1 VRDRYGDNG
10 LVGVMLTRTEGAS
23 CHIDSF
29 LMSCRV
35 ISRTV
40 ETAML
45 SFLASEASGRG
56 LTALEGWF
64 CPTAKNGP
72 AADFFSRHGF
82 APCSATESGTL
93 WKLDLASAGVVCPDW
108 IHLSVS
114 KGSIDREYA
123 FSVSR
128 S

>member
-1 VRDRYGDNG
+1 
-10 LVGVMLTRTEGAS
+10 
-23 CHIDSF
+23 
-29 LMSCRV
+29 CRV

-45 SFLASEASGRG
+45 SFLVSEARDRG
-56 LTALEGWF
+56 LTVLEGCF

-72 AADFFSRHGF
+72 AADLFPRHGF
-82 APCSATESGTL
+82 ELSESTDAGTR
-93 WKLDLASAGVVCPDW
+93 WRLDLTSAEVACPDW
-108 IHLSVS
+108 IQLSVS
-114 KGSIDREYA
+114 KGSIAREYA